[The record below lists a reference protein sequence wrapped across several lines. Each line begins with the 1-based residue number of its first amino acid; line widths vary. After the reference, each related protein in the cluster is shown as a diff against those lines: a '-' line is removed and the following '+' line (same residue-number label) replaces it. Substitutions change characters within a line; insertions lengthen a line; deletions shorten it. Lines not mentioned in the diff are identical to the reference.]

1 MRGVGEGGVALLP
14 NQLIPIDVP
23 AGTQPCNRFGLHY
36 KFTNIK
42 QMYEG
47 GEVAFIANMGSLI
60 EPLTKEEYHAKTKR
74 IPRQL
79 FGHANGR
86 KQSQMINAEQGIL
99 GRMVDALRSQSTPLK
114 SAVYSMYNNPFAI
127 SGRTPPNFVSYS
139 RGIEEFVHYDDMV
152 SVWQNISARESSSI
166 MTDTWATQLRS
177 ASLTNA
183 KSLAEVYATG
193 STTEDFDIYCPSV
206 PDVRCNLHRQL
217 QAVAKMTSV
226 RSQTE
231 NEREVFFVSLGGF
244 DLHQDLGTTFAYQL
258 SIVDQSVAA
267 FKREMIHQGI
277 WDNVVVVTA
286 SDFGR
291 TLSSNGLGTDHAWGG
306 NYFVAGGS
314 VSGGQVFGQYPADL
328 TDQGP
333 TSLGRG
339 RMIPTLPYDA
349 MWYATAQWM
358 DVEASKMSDVVP
370 NHVNFEP
377 GSTLITREQM
387 FTN

>member
-1 MRGVGEGGVALLP
+1 
-14 NQLIPIDVP
+14 
-23 AGTQPCNRFGLHY
+23 
-36 KFTNIK
+36 
-42 QMYEG
+42 
-47 GEVAFIANMGSLI
+47 
-60 EPLTKEEYHAKTKR
+60 
-74 IPRQL
+74 
-79 FGHANGR
+79 
-86 KQSQMINAEQGIL
+86 
-99 GRMVDALRSQSTPLK
+99 
-114 SAVYSMYNNPFAI
+114 
-127 SGRTPPNFVSYS
+127 
-139 RGIEEFVHYDDMV
+139 
-152 SVWQNISARESSSI
+152 
-166 MTDTWATQLRS
+166 
-177 ASLTNA
+177 
-183 KSLAEVYATG
+183 
-193 STTEDFDIYCPSV
+193 
-206 PDVRCNLHRQL
+206 
-217 QAVAKMTSV
+217 
-226 RSQTE
+226 
-231 NEREVFFVSLGGF
+231 
-244 DLHQDLGTTFAYQL
+244 L